1 MITLLSEKYK
11 KEALPK
17 LKEKF
22 GFKNVMAVPKIVKV
36 TINTGFGREAVA
48 KGADERKKMADG
60 VAEDI
65 SMICGQKPVIT
76 VAKKSIASF
85 KVRQGMIMGCK
96 VTLRGQKMYD
106 FLNKL
111 VNLTLPRTRDF
122 KGIPLKSVD
131 QNGNLSLAIKE
142 HIVFPEV
149 APEKIRSIFG
159 LEVTVTT
166 TAKSKE
172 QGVELFRLLGFPFA
186 KQ

>member
-1 MITLLSEKYK
+1 M
-11 KEALPK
+11 
-17 LKEKF
+17 
-22 GFKNVMAVPKIVKV
+22 M
-36 TINTGFGREAVA
+36 
-48 KGADERKKMADG
+48 
-60 VAEDI
+60 
-65 SMICGQKPVIT
+65 
-76 VAKKSIASF
+76 
-85 KVRQGMIMGCK
+85 MGCK